1 VTGNVRGIG
10 RYEIRDVAHGEQLTG
25 PRIEDH
31 RGVYAT
37 VDAGDDEGMRSLPA
51 GGE

>member
-10 RYEIRDVAHGEQLTG
+10 RYQIRDVAHGEQLTWS
-25 PRIEDH
+25 RIEDH
-31 RGVYAT
+31 RGVYTT
-37 VDAGDDEGMRSLPA
+37 VDAGDDEGVRTLPA